1 MKCFILVSI
10 KAADIILRWEFMV
23 SGSEVRDKVPDIQY
37 CKSSA
42 IANASSS
49 CLIASASAAGIPHEK
64 SLGGIT
70 RDV

>member
-1 MKCFILVSI
+1 
-10 KAADIILRWEFMV
+10 MV
-23 SGSEVRDKVPDIQY
+23 SGSEVRDEVPDIQY

-64 SLGGIT
+64 PLGGIT